1 MTTLRKQCTLLPSV
15 LSKFSLALLSTCI
28 CAVGSDIS
36 HTKNHHLQYSERHE
50 LQRSLST
57 VGDLLGEAP
66 LNYTLLNKTCPFDE
80 RRALQAAL
88 LMAYV
93 GYGSEYWYMGL
104 YTAFAYKVSF
114 FVFTIVSTFLLRLYP
129 IPPGGDNMCMFLLSL
144 VLSVSSFVCWTWQ
157 VYNFL
162 DMYHGRFLDACGR
175 IPEPIF
181 SFVTIYYWELH
192 NNNTDPSL

>member
-1 MTTLRKQCTLLPSV
+1 MHNLEQ
-15 LSKFSLALLSTCI
+15 
-28 CAVGSDIS
+28 
-36 HTKNHHLQYSERHE
+36 HQ

-57 VGDLLGEAP
+57 VGDLLGGAP
-66 LNYTLLNKTCPFDE
+66 TNYTLLNKTCPFEE

-93 GYGSEYWYMGL
+93 GYGTEYWYMGL
-104 YTAFAYKVSF
+104 YTAFAYKLSF

-144 VLSVSSFVCWTWQ
+144 ILSVSSFVSWTWQ

-162 DMYHGRFLDACGR
+162 DMYYGRFLDACGR

-192 NNNTDPSL
+192 DNSTDPSL